1 MESMRSFFATEA
13 TKDIRFRINQLKKLA
28 HAIRDNQSA
37 IESALYTDLGKSK
50 EEAYLTE
57 IQILLDEIRFQ
68 IRHLKRWSKP
78 TRVKSGLALL
88 PSSCHIIPEP
98 YGVVLII
105 APWNYPFQLLIA
117 PLIGT
122 IAAGNCAVLKPSPQ
136 APATAALS
144 ATLLSTL
151 FEPEYVQVFTG
162 EGQELEHLLEQ
173 RFDYLFFTGSPSTG
187 RFIMQK
193 AAVNLCPVTL
203 ELGGKSPCV
212 VLASA
217 DIALAAKR
225 IAFGKFINAGQT
237 CVAPDYILV
246 QRELKPALIEALKLT
261 IQDFYGTDP
270 LNSPHYGRIVNLRFL
285 DRLTGLLETSGGKVV
300 YGGTANHDCRY
311 LEPTLI
317 DEPLLDSALMQEE
330 IFGPILPLIAIDSAE
345 EAIAFINARNKPL
358 ALYVFGSTKEG
369 KTILFS
375 TSSGGSCLN
384 DTILHV
390 ANKHLPFGG
399 VGESGMGRYHGKYSF
414 DTFSHQRAV
423 VSSRLWFDLT
433 GKYPPYKQFNLIKR
447 LLR

>member
-1 MESMRSFFATEA
+1 MESMHSFFATGA
-13 TKDIRFRINQLKKLA
+13 TKDIRFRVNQLKKLA
-28 HAIRDNQSA
+28 KAIRDNQSL
-37 IESALYTDLGKSK
+37 IEVALYKDLGKSK

-57 IQILLDEIRFQ
+57 IQILLDDIRFH

-78 TRVKSGLALL
+78 KRVKSGLALF
-88 PSSCHIIPEP
+88 PSSSHIVQEP

-117 PLIGT
+117 PLIGA

-136 APATAALS
+136 APATSALS
-144 ATLLSTL
+144 ASLLSTL
-151 FEPEYVQVFTG
+151 FEPDYVQVYTG
-162 EGQELEHLLEQ
+162 EGQELEHLLEE
-173 RFDYLFFTGSPSTG
+173 RFDYIFFTGSPSTG
-187 RFIMQK
+187 RRIMQK

-246 QRELKPALIEALKLT
+246 QRELKPALIEALKS
-261 IQDFYGTDP
+261 IIHDFYGKDP

-285 DRLTGLLETSGGKVV
+285 DRLTGLLETARGTVV
-300 YGGTANHDCRY
+300 FGGTAHRDSRY
-311 LEPTLI
+311 LEPTLV

-330 IFGPILPLIAIDSAE
+330 IFGPILPLIAVDSSE

-358 ALYVFGSTKEG
+358 ALYVFGSKKEG
-369 KTILFS
+369 KRILYK
-375 TSSGGSCLN
+375 TSSGGFCLN

-399 VGESGMGRYHGKYSF
+399 VGESGMGRYHGRYSYE
-414 DTFSHQRAV
+414 TFSHQQSV
-423 VSSRLWFDLT
+423 VSSRLWFDLA
-433 GKYPPYKQFNLIKR
+433 GKYPPYKQFGLIKR